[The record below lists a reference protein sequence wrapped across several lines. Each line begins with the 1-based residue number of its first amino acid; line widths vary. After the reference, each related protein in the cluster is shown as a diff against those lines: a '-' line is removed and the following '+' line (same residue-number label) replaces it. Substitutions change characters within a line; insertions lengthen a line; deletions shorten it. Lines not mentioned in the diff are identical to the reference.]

1 MSPALVAYGS
11 LAIAIALEVFGTT
24 LLHQSQQFTRVVPTA
39 IMLVCYVTSLFF
51 LSVSLKTIPV
61 GIAYGI
67 WSGLGIVLISTVGYF
82 LFKQVLDTAAIL
94 GLGLII
100 AGVMV
105 INIFSDSIQH

>member
-1 MSPALVAYGS
+1 MSPLLIAYGA
-11 LAIAIALEVFGTT
+11 LALAIALEVLGTT
-24 LLHQSQQFTRVVPTA
+24 LLHQSEQFTRVVPTA

-67 WSGLGIVLISTVGYF
+67 WSGLGIVLISTVGYVVF
-82 LFKQVLDTAAIL
+82 RQVLDTPAIL

-100 AGVMV
+100 AGVAV
-105 INIFSDSIQH
+105 INVFSKSIQH